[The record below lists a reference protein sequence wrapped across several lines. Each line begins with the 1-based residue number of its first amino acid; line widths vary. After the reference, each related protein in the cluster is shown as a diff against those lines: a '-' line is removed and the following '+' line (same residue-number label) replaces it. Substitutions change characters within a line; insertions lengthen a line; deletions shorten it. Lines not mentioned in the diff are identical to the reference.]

1 VEPEADLLGVPASDW
16 TKIIFRLMRHVDGPL
31 EWMSKWLPGQRSL
44 SSAIGRRVVMA
55 LEVVE
60 RGPER
65 PQFEITDELR
75 QAWGI
80 KTL

>member
-1 VEPEADLLGVPASDW
+1 
-16 TKIIFRLMRHVDGPL
+16 MRHVDGPL